1 MVGTGRDAFVIAVAD
16 VFISSFNDNSAN
28 KQSQIKINFLRTPL
42 RGLIR
47 YGRIFG
53 DGAQRLGYG
62 ARGNFKSLC
71 PTLECIGA
79 SATGEWHRCI
89 IQARVVN

>member
-1 MVGTGRDAFVIAVAD
+1 MVGTARDVFVTAVAD
-16 VFISSFNDNSAN
+16 VFISSFNDNGAN
-28 KQSQIKINFLRTPL
+28 KQSQIKINFLPTPL

-47 YGRIFG
+47 SSPIFG
-53 DGAQRLGYG
+53 DGAQRRGYD

-71 PTLECIGA
+71 HTLECIGA
-79 SATGEWHRCI
+79 SATGEWRRCV